1 MTIEDMKEQ
10 IVQNI
15 DVRWTGYGT
24 WTIKSSC
31 TDENGEWYKLSIITH
46 NEEDFTGLFDG
57 EEYNPVDEE
66 ELEDM
71 LDEAK
76 CYDEN
81 ITKEDVLNTYWSDTA
96 NSDNYEPKELR
107 NERLAIALLDDFIY
121 RYEDYFDEMGIEYY
135 QL

>member
-1 MTIEDMKEQ
+1 MMTIEDIKEQ

-15 DVRWTGYGT
+15 DVCWSGYGT

-46 NEEDFTGLFDG
+46 NEEDFTGIFDG
-57 EEYNPVDEE
+57 EKYNPVDEE
-66 ELEDM
+66 ELAFM
-71 LDEAK
+71 MK
-76 CYDEN
+76 YVN
-81 ITKEDVLNTYWSDTA
+81 GITKEDVLNTYWSDTA

-121 RYEDYFDEMGIEYY
+121 RYEDYFDEMGIEY
-135 QL
+135 